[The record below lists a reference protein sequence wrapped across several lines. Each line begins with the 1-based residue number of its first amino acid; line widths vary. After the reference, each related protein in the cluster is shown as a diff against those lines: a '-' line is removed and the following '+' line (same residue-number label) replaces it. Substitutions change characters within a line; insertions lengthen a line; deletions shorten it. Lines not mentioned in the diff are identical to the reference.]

1 MKQLKKISSCL
12 LLVFIIMGMLVPGM
26 KAEAIENENP
36 RVIITS
42 YGVSDGAIAPG
53 ETSTLN
59 FTLKNTSK
67 THTAHGVLV
76 TVLSDNLKVYPVYS
90 TSNQRY
96 IEEIKPGE
104 EASITM
110 DIEGSVNLDV
120 QSVNF
125 NVSMLYQDNESE
137 EITNSTII
145 QLPVS
150 VENALVVSRYYVP
163 ETAAVNNRTRIN
175 ATIKNS
181 GAEELTN
188 VQMIVQV
195 DGEEQTPIDIGTVEG
210 KGESYRDTYIEFTTT
225 GTHSVM
231 ITFKYSDAAGHVYTT
246 HTDIFQVNVVENA
259 DEISQQEVE
268 DSQDTTSET
277 SSGIPF
283 LSSITV
289 WQICLVAGIL
299 VVIIIIIVLLRKD
312 RH

>member
-1 MKQLKKISSCL
+1 MKQLKKLASCL
-12 LLVFIIMGMLVPGM
+12 LLMFVMIGMIFPAM
-26 KAEAIENENP
+26 KTEAIENENP
-36 RVIITS
+36 RVIVTA

-59 FTLKNTSK
+59 FTLKNMSK
-67 THTAHGVLV
+67 TQTAYAVVV
-76 TVLSDNLKVYPVYS
+76 TVTSDNLKVYPVYS

-96 IEEIKPGE
+96 IEEIKPNE
-104 EASITM
+104 EVSITM
-110 DIEGSVNLDV
+110 DIEGSLNLDV

-125 NVSMLYQDNESE
+125 NVNMLYQDSRSE
-137 EITNSTII
+137 EITNSSII

-150 VENALVVSRYYVP
+150 VENALVVSRYYIP

-195 DGEEQTPIDIGTVEG
+195 DGVEQPAIDIGTVEG
-210 KGESYRDTYIEFTTT
+210 KGEGYRDTYIEFATT

-231 ITFKYSDAAGHVYTT
+231 ITFKYSDTVGNVYTT

-259 DEISQQEVE
+259 EDVTQQQSVE
-268 DSQDTTSET
+268 NQDATATA
-277 SSGIPF
+277 GLPF
-283 LSSITV
+283 NIAI
-289 WQICLVAGIL
+289 WQICLIAGII

>member
-12 LLVFIIMGMLVPGM
+12 LLVFIIMGMLVPTM
-26 KAEAIENENP
+26 KAEAIANENP

-59 FTLKNTSK
+59 FKLKNTSK

-125 NVSMLYQDNESE
+125 SVNMLYQDDESE

-150 VENALVVSRYYVP
+150 VEKALVVSGYYVP

-195 DGEEQTPIDIGTVEG
+195 DGEEQAPIDIGTVEG

-231 ITFKYSDAAGHVYTT
+231 LTFTYSDAAGHMYTT

-259 DEISQQEVE
+259 DEVSQQEA
-268 DSQDTTSET
+268 DDAQDTADDA
-277 SSGIPF
+277 SSSFPF
-283 LSSITV
+283 ASIQV

-299 VVIIIIIVLLRKD
+299 VVIIIIIVLLRRD